1 MTDLEIQK
9 YTAPIDARWVEH
21 VATIAR
27 TLGHDASSSL
37 MTRTTTDHAAEIV
50 REIRAKLNCADEKVA
65 DAIDAIYRK
74 TAFEVEI
81 LVSQLQVIGSQV
93 AADRARA
100 QSREFR
106 GHVSEIIRE
115 ANSQSGIVRI
125 QAVDAAM
132 ATRGM
137 LDQAAEVA
145 AAAEHSALAIR
156 AAAHTAPRLIRALE
170 ERPEEHT

>member
-1 MTDLEIQK
+1 
-9 YTAPIDARWVEH
+9 
-21 VATIAR
+21 
-27 TLGHDASSSL
+27 

-81 LVSQLQVIGSQV
+81 LVSQLQVIGSQI

-100 QSREFR
+100 QSSEFR

-115 ANSQSGIVRI
+115 ANSQSR
-125 QAVDAAM
+125 
-132 ATRGM
+132 
-137 LDQAAEVA
+137 
-145 AAAEHSALAIR
+145 S
-156 AAAHTAPRLIRALE
+156 
-170 ERPEEHT
+170 EEHTSELQSLMRISYAVFCLNKKKNKSHKSATHESSSEI